1 MTNYP
6 KGTLARDL
14 VEQDNPTGYPRGSQ
28 ADKIVRAERR
38 LKRKNKK
45 KITTRDSYQP
55 KSKTIKPKKDNG
67 ASFSEKLDA
76 FTQVTG
82 IDPIQNLL
90 EGPSRPDI
98 DVPDLTSEVRARVE
112 QQKARIAS
120 APKMF
125 PMYYERANEGK
136 FFSKSVKAKCKLG
149 RNKKTKIY

>member
-1 MTNYP
+1 MSSYTAY
-6 KGTLARDL
+6 A
-14 VEQDNPTGYPRGSQ
+14 
-28 ADKIVRAERR
+28 
-38 LKRKNKK
+38 NKK
-45 KITTRDSYQP
+45 RLLEQEARIRKGPKKKVVEEERASYQP
-55 KSKTIKPKKDNG
+55 KSKVTKPKKDSG
-67 ASFSEKLDA
+67 ASFSEKLGA
-76 FTQVTG
+76 FSQVTG

-120 APKMF
+120 APKMY

-136 FFSKSVKAKCKLG
+136 FFNKSVKAKCKLG

>member
-38 LKRKNKK
+38 IKKQRKESEDRKK
-45 KITTRDSYQP
+45 QKKVT
-55 KSKTIKPKKDNG
+55 KPKKDRG
-67 ASFSEKLDA
+67 ASFSEKLGA

-120 APKMF
+120 APKMY

-136 FFSKSVKAKCKLG
+136 FFNKSVKAKCKLG

>member
-1 MTNYP
+1 MSSYTENLLR
-6 KGTLARDL
+6 K
-14 VEQDNPTGYPRGSQ
+14 
-28 ADKIVRAERR
+28 KIVEDEARTRR
-38 LKRKNKK
+38 GPKK
-45 KITTRDSYQP
+45 KVVEEERASYQP
-55 KSKTIKPKKDNG
+55 KSKVTKPKKDSG
-67 ASFSEKLDA
+67 ASFSEKLGA
-76 FTQVTG
+76 FSQVTG

-98 DVPDLTSEVRARVE
+98 DAPDLTSEVRARVE

-136 FFSKSVKAKCKLG
+136 FFNKSVKAKCKLG

>member
-38 LKRKNKK
+38 LKKRTKESEDRKNKK
-45 KITTRDSYQP
+45 KVT
-55 KSKTIKPKKDNG
+55 KPKKDNG

-90 EGPSRPDI
+90 QGPSRPDM
-98 DVPDLTSEVRARVE
+98 DTPDLASEVRSRVE
-112 QQKARIAS
+112 QKKARIAS
-120 APKMF
+120 APKMY

-136 FFSKSVKAKCKLG
+136 FFNKSVKAKCKLG

>member
-1 MTNYP
+1 MSSYTENLLRKKIIEDEARLR
-6 KGTLARDL
+6 KG
-14 VEQDNPTGYPRGSQ
+14 P
-28 ADKIVRAERR
+28 
-38 LKRKNKK
+38 KK
-45 KITTRDSYQP
+45 KVVEEERASYQP
-55 KSKTIKPKKDNG
+55 KSKVKKPKKDSG
-67 ASFSEKLDA
+67 ASFSEKLGA

-98 DVPDLTSEVRARVE
+98 DVPDLTSEIKARVE

-136 FFSKSVKAKCKLG
+136 FFNKSVKVKCKLG